1 MNIRKIAVI
10 MLIVGTAL
18 LIPTILLAIYVD
30 SAVSTLLLILSVI
43 INAAAVNILV
53 LGAQRR
59 RREVRAR
66 KKRMQ
71 K

>member
-53 LGAQRR
+53 LGAHRR
-59 RREVRAR
+59 RRELRAR

>member
-53 LGAQRR
+53 
-59 RREVRAR
+59 
-66 KKRMQ
+66 
-71 K
+71 

>member
-53 LGAQRR
+53 LGSQRR
-59 RREVRAR
+59 RRELRAR

>member
-59 RREVRAR
+59 RRELRSR

>member
-1 MNIRKIAVI
+1 MNTNKIAVI
-10 MLIVGTAL
+10 MLAVGTAL

-43 INAAAVNILV
+43 INAIAVNILII
-53 LGAQRR
+53 GAQRR
-59 RREVRAR
+59 RRKLKAR
-66 KKRMQ
+66 GRKTQ